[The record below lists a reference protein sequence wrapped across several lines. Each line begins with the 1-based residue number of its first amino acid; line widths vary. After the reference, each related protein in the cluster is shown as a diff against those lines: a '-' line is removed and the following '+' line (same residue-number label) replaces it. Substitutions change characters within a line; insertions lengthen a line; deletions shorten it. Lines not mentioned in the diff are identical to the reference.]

1 MDKLVVGYVT
11 IGYEWVTTTSLDW
24 TIVVYA

>member
-24 TIVVYA
+24 ATVVYA

>member
-11 IGYEWVTTTSLDW
+11 VGYEWVSTTSLDW
-24 TIVVYA
+24 VIVVYA

>member
-11 IGYEWVTTTSLDW
+11 IGYEWVSTTSLDW
-24 TIVVYA
+24 AIVVYV

>member
-11 IGYEWVTTTSLDW
+11 IGYEWVTTTSLGW
-24 TIVVYA
+24 ATVVYA